1 MIKEKNE
8 ETGEVKVIFSSEEF
22 KKLKIFGGAAAVLLI
37 LSISL
42 AGWAG
47 YSTNAL
53 HAENEL
59 YRSQLKMADEKM
71 QALENK
77 AKTVEKISGQL
88 QELVRTNGGTV
99 PENTGMGT
107 GGIGGAS
114 TVPDIAK
121 TAGNKKEDDEKIAV
135 SETPGELLKEMRRLD
150 ERLDKQIRLVVALRS
165 EFMNQAYGAV
175 SSVVNPTAETPNIWP
190 VAGSISSYYGYRTS
204 PGGIGSTFHEGVDI
218 AGDYGTPISATA
230 AGTVTQAGWVGGYGY
245 LVEVKHADG
254 IVTRYGHNSAVLVYE
269 GQHVDQ
275 GSMIALMGSTGNSTG
290 PHCHYEVRIHGEAV
304 DPMYFLPQNYCC
316 LLYTSPS
323 PRD

>member
-1 MIKEKNE
+1 M
-8 ETGEVKVIFSSEEF
+8 KVIFSSEEF

-190 VAGSISSYYGYRTS
+190 VAGPISSYYGYRTS

-245 LVEVKHADG
+245 LVEVRHADG

-304 DPMYFLPQNYCC
+304 DPMYFLPQNY
-316 LLYTSPS
+316 
-323 PRD
+323 

>member
-121 TAGNKKEDDEKIAV
+121 TTGNKKEDDEKIAV

-150 ERLDKQIRLVVALRS
+150 ERLDKQIRLVIALRS

-190 VAGSISSYYGYRTS
+190 VAGPISSYYGYRTS

-304 DPMYFLPQNYCC
+304 DPMYFLPQNY
-316 LLYTSPS
+316 
-323 PRD
+323 

>member
-121 TAGNKKEDDEKIAV
+121 TAGNKKEDDEKIDV
-135 SETPGELLKEMRRLD
+135 SETPGELLKEIRRLD

-190 VAGSISSYYGYRTS
+190 VAGPISSYYGYRTS

-304 DPMYFLPQNYCC
+304 DPMYFLPQNY
-316 LLYTSPS
+316 
-323 PRD
+323 

>member
-107 GGIGGAS
+107 SGIGGAS

-190 VAGSISSYYGYRTS
+190 VAGPISSYYGYRTS

-304 DPMYFLPQNYCC
+304 DPMYFLPQNY
-316 LLYTSPS
+316 
-323 PRD
+323 

>member
-59 YRSQLKMADEKM
+59 YRSQLEMADEKM

-114 TVPDIAK
+114 TAPDIAK

-190 VAGSISSYYGYRTS
+190 VAGPISSYYGYRTS

-304 DPMYFLPQNYCC
+304 DPMYFLPQNY
-316 LLYTSPS
+316 
-323 PRD
+323 

>member
-42 AGWAG
+42 AGWAE

-59 YRSQLKMADEKM
+59 YRSQLKMADEIM

-150 ERLDKQIRLVVALRS
+150 ELLDKQIRLVVALRS

-190 VAGSISSYYGYRTS
+190 VAGPISSYYGYRTS

-304 DPMYFLPQNYCC
+304 DPMYFLPQNY
-316 LLYTSPS
+316 
-323 PRD
+323 

>member
-121 TAGNKKEDDEKIAV
+121 TAGNKKEDDEKIDV

-190 VAGSISSYYGYRTS
+190 VAGPISSYYGYRTS

-290 PHCHYEVRIHGEAV
+290 PHCHYEVRINGEAV
-304 DPMYFLPQNYCC
+304 DPMYFLPRNY
-316 LLYTSPS
+316 
-323 PRD
+323 

>member
-175 SSVVNPTAETPNIWP
+175 SSVVNSTAETPNIWP
-190 VAGSISSYYGYRTS
+190 VAGPISSYYGYRTS

-230 AGTVTQAGWVGGYGY
+230 AGTVTKAGWVGGYGY
-245 LVEVKHADG
+245 LVEVRHADG

-304 DPMYFLPQNYCC
+304 DPMYFLPQSY
-316 LLYTSPS
+316 
-323 PRD
+323 

>member
-150 ERLDKQIRLVVALRS
+150 ERLDKQIRVVVALRS

-175 SSVVNPTAETPNIWP
+175 SSVVNSTAETPNIWP
-190 VAGSISSYYGYRTS
+190 VAGPISSYYGYRTS

-304 DPMYFLPQNYCC
+304 DPMYFLPQNY
-316 LLYTSPS
+316 
-323 PRD
+323 

>member
-42 AGWAG
+42 AGWAA
-47 YSTNAL
+47 YSTTAL

-99 PENTGMGT
+99 PENTGT

-121 TAGNKKEDDEKIAV
+121 TTGNKKKDDEKIAV

-190 VAGSISSYYGYRTS
+190 VAGPISSYYGYRTS

-304 DPMYFLPQNYCC
+304 DPMYFLPQNY
-316 LLYTSPS
+316 
-323 PRD
+323 

>member
-8 ETGEVKVIFSSEEF
+8 ETGEVKVRCSSEEF

-53 HAENEL
+53 HTENEL

-99 PENTGMGT
+99 PENAEMGT

-121 TAGNKKEDDEKIAV
+121 TASNKKKDDEKIAV

-165 EFMNQAYGAV
+165 EFMNQAYGTV
-175 SSVVNPTAETPNIWP
+175 SSVLNPTAETPNIWP
-190 VAGSISSYYGYRTS
+190 VMGPISSYYGYRTS

-230 AGTVTQAGWVGGYGY
+230 AGTVTKAGWVGGYGY
-245 LVEVKHADG
+245 LVEVRHADG

-304 DPMYFLPQNYCC
+304 DPMYFLPQSY
-316 LLYTSPS
+316 
-323 PRD
+323 

>member
-190 VAGSISSYYGYRTS
+190 VAGPISIYYGYRTS

-304 DPMYFLPQNYCC
+304 DPMYFLPQSY
-316 LLYTSPS
+316 
-323 PRD
+323 

>member
-1 MIKEKNE
+1 MTGEWIKKEKNE

-150 ERLDKQIRLVVALRS
+150 ELLDKQIRLVVALRS

-190 VAGSISSYYGYRTS
+190 VAGPISSYYGYRTS

-304 DPMYFLPQNYCC
+304 DPMYFLPQNY
-316 LLYTSPS
+316 
-323 PRD
+323 

>member
-190 VAGSISSYYGYRTS
+190 VAGPISSYYGYRTS
-204 PGGIGSTFHEGVDI
+204 PSGIGSTFHEGVDI

-230 AGTVTQAGWVGGYGY
+230 AGTVTKAGWVGGYGY
-245 LVEVKHADG
+245 LVEVRHADG

-304 DPMYFLPQNYCC
+304 DPMYFLPQSY
-316 LLYTSPS
+316 
-323 PRD
+323 

>member
-121 TAGNKKEDDEKIAV
+121 TAENKREDDEKIAV

-165 EFMNQAYGAV
+165 EFMNQAYGVV

-190 VAGSISSYYGYRTS
+190 VAGPISSYYGYRTS

-304 DPMYFLPQNYCC
+304 DPMYFLPQNY
-316 LLYTSPS
+316 
-323 PRD
+323 

>member
-121 TAGNKKEDDEKIAV
+121 TAGDKKEDDEKIAV

-150 ERLDKQIRLVVALRS
+150 ERLDKQIRLVVALHS

-190 VAGSISSYYGYRTS
+190 VAGPISSYYGYRTS

-245 LVEVKHADG
+245 LVEVRHADG

-304 DPMYFLPQNYCC
+304 DPMYFLPQSY
-316 LLYTSPS
+316 
-323 PRD
+323 

>member
-1 MIKEKNE
+1 MDDQRKNE
-8 ETGEVKVIFSSEEF
+8 ETGEVKVIFSSDEF

-175 SSVVNPTAETPNIWP
+175 SSVVNSTAETPNIWP
-190 VAGSISSYYGYRTS
+190 VAGPISSYYGYRTS

-304 DPMYFLPQNYCC
+304 DPMYFLPQNY
-316 LLYTSPS
+316 
-323 PRD
+323 

>member
-53 HAENEL
+53 HAENDL

-150 ERLDKQIRLVVALRS
+150 ELLDKQIRLVVALRS

-190 VAGSISSYYGYRTS
+190 VAGPISSYYGYRTS

-304 DPMYFLPQNYCC
+304 DPMYFLPQSY
-316 LLYTSPS
+316 
-323 PRD
+323 

>member
-47 YSTNAL
+47 YNTNAL
-53 HAENEL
+53 HTENEL

-150 ERLDKQIRLVVALRS
+150 ELLDKQIRLVVALRS

-190 VAGSISSYYGYRTS
+190 VAGPISSYYGYRTS

-304 DPMYFLPQNYCC
+304 DPMYFLPQNY
-316 LLYTSPS
+316 
-323 PRD
+323 

>member
-88 QELVRTNGGTV
+88 QELVRTNGGKV

-121 TAGNKKEDDEKIAV
+121 TAGNKKEEDDDEKIAV

-150 ERLDKQIRLVVALRS
+150 ERLDKQIRLVVAVRS

-190 VAGSISSYYGYRTS
+190 VAGPISSYYGYRTS

-304 DPMYFLPQNYCC
+304 DPMYFLPQNY
-316 LLYTSPS
+316 
-323 PRD
+323 

>member
-47 YSTNAL
+47 YNTNAL

-121 TAGNKKEDDEKIAV
+121 TAGDKKEDDEKIAV

-165 EFMNQAYGAV
+165 EFMNQAYGTV
-175 SSVVNPTAETPNIWP
+175 SSVLNPTAETPNIWP
-190 VAGSISSYYGYRTS
+190 VTGPISSYYGYRTS

-304 DPMYFLPQNYCC
+304 DPMYFLPQSY
-316 LLYTSPS
+316 
-323 PRD
+323 

>member
-53 HAENEL
+53 HTENEL

-190 VAGSISSYYGYRTS
+190 VAGPISSYYGYRTS

-230 AGTVTQAGWVGGYGY
+230 AGTVTKAGWVGGYGY
-245 LVEVKHADG
+245 LVEIRHADG

-304 DPMYFLPQNYCC
+304 DPMYFLPQSY
-316 LLYTSPS
+316 
-323 PRD
+323 

>member
-71 QALENK
+71 QALEDK

-150 ERLDKQIRLVVALRS
+150 ELLDKQIRLVVALRS

-190 VAGSISSYYGYRTS
+190 VAGPISSYYGYRTS

-304 DPMYFLPQNYCC
+304 DPMYFLPQNY
-316 LLYTSPS
+316 
-323 PRD
+323 

>member
-150 ERLDKQIRLVVALRS
+150 ELLDKQIRLVVALRS

-190 VAGSISSYYGYRTS
+190 VAGPISSYYGYRTS

-290 PHCHYEVRIHGEAV
+290 PHCHYEVRINGEAV
-304 DPMYFLPQNYCC
+304 DPMYFLPQSY
-316 LLYTSPS
+316 
-323 PRD
+323 

>member
-190 VAGSISSYYGYRTS
+190 VVGPISSYYGYRTS

-304 DPMYFLPQNYCC
+304 DPMYFLPQNY
-316 LLYTSPS
+316 
-323 PRD
+323 

>member
-47 YSTNAL
+47 YNTNAL

-77 AKTVEKISGQL
+77 AKTVEKISEQL

-121 TAGNKKEDDEKIAV
+121 TAGDKKEDDEKIAV

-190 VAGSISSYYGYRTS
+190 VAGPISSYYGYRTS

-304 DPMYFLPQNYCC
+304 DPMYFLPQNY
-316 LLYTSPS
+316 
-323 PRD
+323 

>member
-22 KKLKIFGGAAAVLLI
+22 KKLKIFGGAAAVLII

-150 ERLDKQIRLVVALRS
+150 ELLDKQIRLVVALRS

-190 VAGSISSYYGYRTS
+190 VAGPISSYYGYRTS

-304 DPMYFLPQNYCC
+304 DPMYFLPQNY
-316 LLYTSPS
+316 
-323 PRD
+323 

>member
-1 MIKEKNE
+1 MTGEWMIKEKNE

-47 YSTNAL
+47 YSTNVL

-121 TAGNKKEDDEKIAV
+121 TAGDKKEDDEKIAV

-150 ERLDKQIRLVVALRS
+150 ERLDKQIRLVVALHS

-190 VAGSISSYYGYRTS
+190 VAGPISSYYGYRTS

-304 DPMYFLPQNYCC
+304 DPMYFLPQNY
-316 LLYTSPS
+316 
-323 PRD
+323 

>member
-22 KKLKIFGGAAAVLLI
+22 KKLKIFGGAAVVLLI

-190 VAGSISSYYGYRTS
+190 VAGPISSYYGYRTS

-304 DPMYFLPQNYCC
+304 DPVYFLPQNY
-316 LLYTSPS
+316 
-323 PRD
+323 

>member
-190 VAGSISSYYGYRTS
+190 VTGPISSYYGYRTS

-304 DPMYFLPQNYCC
+304 DPMYFLPQNY
-316 LLYTSPS
+316 
-323 PRD
+323 

>member
-53 HAENEL
+53 HTENEL

-71 QALENK
+71 QVLENK

-190 VAGSISSYYGYRTS
+190 VAGPISSYYGYRTS
-204 PGGIGSTFHEGVDI
+204 PGGIGSTFHDGVDI

-304 DPMYFLPQNYCC
+304 DPMYFLPQNY
-316 LLYTSPS
+316 
-323 PRD
+323 

>member
-42 AGWAG
+42 AGWVG

-53 HAENEL
+53 HTENEL

-99 PENTGMGT
+99 PENAEMGT

-121 TAGNKKEDDEKIAV
+121 TAGNKKKDDEKIAV

-165 EFMNQAYGAV
+165 EFMNQAYGTV
-175 SSVVNPTAETPNIWP
+175 SSVLNPTAETPNIWP
-190 VAGSISSYYGYRTS
+190 VMGPISSYYGYRTS

-230 AGTVTQAGWVGGYGY
+230 AGTVTKAGWVGGYGY
-245 LVEVKHADG
+245 LVEVRHADG

-304 DPMYFLPQNYCC
+304 DPMYFLPQSY
-316 LLYTSPS
+316 
-323 PRD
+323 

>member
-47 YSTNAL
+47 YNTNAL

-71 QALENK
+71 QALGNK

-99 PENTGMGT
+99 PENTGT

-121 TAGNKKEDDEKIAV
+121 TTGNKKKDDEEIVV

-165 EFMNQAYGAV
+165 EFMNQAYGTV
-175 SSVVNPTAETPNIWP
+175 SSVLNPTAETPNIWP
-190 VAGSISSYYGYRTS
+190 VTGPISSYYGYRTS

-230 AGTVTQAGWVGGYGY
+230 AGTVTKAGWVGGYGY
-245 LVEVKHADG
+245 LVEVRHADG

-304 DPMYFLPQNYCC
+304 DPMYFLPQSY
-316 LLYTSPS
+316 
-323 PRD
+323 

>member
-37 LSISL
+37 LSVSL

-88 QELVRTNGGTV
+88 QELVHTNGGTV

-190 VAGSISSYYGYRTS
+190 VAGPISSYYGYRTS

-245 LVEVKHADG
+245 LVEVRHADG

-304 DPMYFLPQNYCC
+304 DPMYFLPQNY
-316 LLYTSPS
+316 
-323 PRD
+323 

>member
-150 ERLDKQIRLVVALRS
+150 ELLDKQIRLVVALRS

-190 VAGSISSYYGYRTS
+190 VAGPISSYYGYRIS

-304 DPMYFLPQNYCC
+304 DPMYFLPQNY
-316 LLYTSPS
+316 
-323 PRD
+323 

>member
-88 QELVRTNGGTV
+88 QELVHTNGGTV

-150 ERLDKQIRLVVALRS
+150 ERLDKQIRFVVALRS

-190 VAGSISSYYGYRTS
+190 VAGPISSYYGYRIS

-304 DPMYFLPQNYCC
+304 DPMYFLPQNY
-316 LLYTSPS
+316 
-323 PRD
+323 

>member
-22 KKLKIFGGAAAVLLI
+22 KKLKIFGSAAAVLLI

-190 VAGSISSYYGYRTS
+190 VAGPISSYYGYRTS

-254 IVTRYGHNSAVLVYE
+254 IVTRYGHNSAVLVCE

-304 DPMYFLPQNYCC
+304 DPMYFLPQNY
-316 LLYTSPS
+316 
-323 PRD
+323 

>member
-22 KKLKIFGGAAAVLLI
+22 KKLKIFGGATAVLLI

-47 YSTNAL
+47 YSTNVL

-88 QELVRTNGGTV
+88 QELVRTSGGTV
-99 PENTGMGT
+99 PKNTGI

-121 TAGNKKEDDEKIAV
+121 TMDDKKADGEKIV
-135 SETPGELLKEMRRLD
+135 MSETPGELLREMRRLD

-190 VAGSISSYYGYRTS
+190 VAGPISSYYGYRTS

-230 AGTVTQAGWVGGYGY
+230 AGTVTKAGWVGGYGY
-245 LVEVKHADG
+245 LVEVRHADG

-304 DPMYFLPQNYCC
+304 DPMYFLPQNY
-316 LLYTSPS
+316 
-323 PRD
+323 